1 MINCDTSSLSLRFM
15 ISRLRGPLAQSGWAK
30 FAGIAILG
38 LLACSCQ
45 AIAAPPLVFAFKE
58 MPPWKTVE
66 DGHYTGAYTEIVR
79 ELARRLD
86 LPLEI
91 RPCPLKRCLYMMETG
106 DASIIIGVQD
116 TAARRPYLHFL
127 QAPYR
132 RHSADKVFYV
142 LKDKGP
148 QIRSYAELAPLRIGV
163 TYSAAYFERFDQDK
177 TLTKDE
183 AANMGVSFRKLML
196 GRVDA
201 VVAAEDQGEAEL
213 AMHGLE
219 GKVVKAA
226 FRVTDPT
233 PRSIA
238 ISRKSPYAARL
249 ADFERAMTA
258 MDKDGTLAALYKR
271 YYYDAWD
278 VPPDSVQIR

>member
-1 MINCDTSSLSLRFM
+1 MTSRF
-15 ISRLRGPLAQSGWAK
+15 RGPLAHARWSK
-30 FAGIAILG
+30 FAGTAALG
-38 LLACSCQ
+38 LLAWSCQ

-58 MPPWKTVE
+58 MPPWKTVQ
-66 DGHYTGAYTEIVR
+66 DGQYGGVYTEIVR

-116 TAARRPYLHFL
+116 TPERRPYLHFL

-148 QIRSYAELAPLRIGV
+148 QIRNYAALAPLRIGV

-177 TLTKDE
+177 TLIKDE
-183 AANMGVSFRKLML
+183 AANMGVNFRKLMM
-196 GRVDA
+196 GRVDT

-213 AMHGLE
+213 VVQGLE

-226 FRVTDPT
+226 FRVLDPT

-238 ISRKSPYAARL
+238 LSRKSPYAARL
-249 ADFERAMTA
+249 ADFERAMAA

-271 YYYDAWD
+271 YYYDAWN
-278 VPPDSVQIR
+278 VPPDSVQIK